1 MSNIGMIEQLA
12 ECGDYQ
18 LVQTEG
24 STFAEVMTFEGGH
37 ILNVPAHEIT
47 SVAAAFDTF
56 IAMFEKGYKAGQT
69 SGRFDA
75 QFSIRKAL
83 GL

>member
-1 MSNIGMIEQLA
+1 VSNIGMIETLA

-24 STFAEVMTFEGGH
+24 SGFAEIMTFEGDH
-37 ILNVPAHEIT
+37 ILNVPAEEVG

-56 IAMFEKGYKAGQT
+56 IAMYDKGYKGGQT
-69 SGRFDA
+69 SGRIDA
-75 QFSIRKAL
+75 QFAIRKAL